1 MLDIRY
7 IRDHADEVKQNCAFR
22 NANIDV
28 DALLELDRSRLK
40 SIQEVEDIRKER
52 NEVSA
57 HMPSASDEQR
67 AGLMERGRE
76 LKELL
81 AVKEAELAET
91 EQQWTDLMLR
101 IPNRS
106 HPEVRKGETDEENAE
121 VRRYL
126 EPVRIENAKDHT
138 ELAKEL
144 DLLDF
149 ERGAGVVGAKFP
161 FIKGRLAILEQSLIR
176 FALDQAMEY
185 GFLPMS
191 TPDLAKDAV
200 IVGAGFSPRGDESQ
214 IYSIENSDLSL
225 IGTSEIT
232 LAGYHQNETFNA
244 ASLPIRYAGIS
255 HCYRTE
261 AGAYGRESYGLYRI
275 HQFSKVELFIF
286 AAPEQSDALLEEL
299 VRVEEEI
306 WKKLEIPYRV
316 VDICAGDL
324 GAPAYRKYDIEAWM
338 PGKSDGH
345 GGRGSYGEVTSA
357 TNCTDYQARRLGIKM
372 KSADGKTAF
381 AHTLNGTAIATSR
394 AMIAIMEN
402 GQTEDGSIDV
412 PNVLVPYCGFAK
424 LAPAPSKE

>member
-7 IRDHADEVKQNCAFR
+7 IRDHADEVKRNCAFR
-22 NANIDV
+22 NARVDI

-40 SIQEVEDIRKER
+40 SIQEVEGIRKER

-57 HMPSASDEQR
+57 RMSSASDEQR
-67 AGLMERGRE
+67 PGLIGHGRE

-91 EQQWTDLMLR
+91 EQRWTEIMLR

-106 HPEVRKGETDEENAE
+106 HPEVPKGDTDEENAE
-121 VRRYL
+121 VRRHL
-126 EPVRIENAKDHT
+126 EPAVIEGAKDHA
-138 ELAKEL
+138 ELGKMH
-144 DLLDF
+144 DLIDF
-149 ERGAGVVGAKFP
+149 ERGARVSGAKFP
-161 FIKGRLAILEQSLIR
+161 FLKGRLAVLEQALMR
-176 FALDQAMEY
+176 FALDEALKS
-185 GFLPMS
+185 GFLPLH
-191 TPDLAKDAV
+191 TPDLARDEV
-200 IVGAGFSPRGDESQ
+200 IIGAGFSPRGDESQ

-232 LAGYHQNETFNA
+232 LAGYHQNETLDA

-275 HQFSKVELFIF
+275 HQFSKIEMFIF

-316 VDICAGDL
+316 VHICAGDL
-324 GAPAYRKYDIEAWM
+324 SAPSYRKYDIEAWM

-357 TNCTDYQARRLGIKM
+357 TNCTDYQARRLGVKM
-372 KSADGKTAF
+372 KGADGKTAF

-402 GQTEDGSIDV
+402 VQKKDGSIDV
-412 PNVLVPYCGFAK
+412 PKVLVPYCGFDT

>member
-1 MLDIRY
+1 
-7 IRDHADEVKQNCAFR
+7 
-22 NANIDV
+22 
-28 DALLELDRSRLK
+28 
-40 SIQEVEDIRKER
+40 
-52 NEVSA
+52 
-57 HMPSASDEQR
+57 
-67 AGLMERGRE
+67 
-76 LKELL
+76 
-81 AVKEAELAET
+81 
-91 EQQWTDLMLR
+91 
-101 IPNRS
+101 
-106 HPEVRKGETDEENAE
+106 
-121 VRRYL
+121 
-126 EPVRIENAKDHT
+126 
-138 ELAKEL
+138 
-144 DLLDF
+144 LDF